1 MLQIKFKVFYKIQFV
16 STNTYCGTEQM
27 NNVIFA
33 GIKELGDDI
42 LDSSEVTQL
51 IIIGILLLLSAFFSS
66 VETALTT
73 VNKHRIRSLAEEENK
88 RAITVSRLIENP
100 SKMLSAILIGKTIVN
115 LSAASI
121 ATALAI
127 HHFNSIGTVIIVGI
141 LIILIIIFG
150 KITPKTVAAINSEM
164 ISLRYGR
171 VIDLLTKSLTPLVFI
186 FDQFSLGF
194 LMLFHINP
202 QRKNSVITEDELRD
216 IVEVSHEEG
225 LIESEERRMINKIV
239 DFGESLA
246 KDVMVPRADMVFAE
260 ASLTYDELVEL
271 YSKDKYT
278 RMPVYSESRDN
289 VIGIINLKD
298 LFFYQG
304 AKEDFCIKNIMREP
318 YFTYEYKKTSD
329 LLIEMRKESIPL
341 AIVLDEYGATAGL
354 ITLEDLLEEIVGDIR
369 DEYDEDE
376 EDSIKMVGENEYIA
390 DGNTKLDE
398 INEVL
403 GLDLESDDYDS
414 IAGHL
419 IYLLDHLPE
428 AGESVTDKNV
438 IYTVDAVEK
447 NRIDKV
453 HIVILPETEKTTE
466 E

>member
-1 MLQIKFKVFYKIQFV
+1 MKY
-16 STNTYCGTEQM
+16 
-27 NNVIFA
+27 VILA
-33 GIKELGDDI
+33 VMKELGDDT

-66 VETALTT
+66 AETAMTT
-73 VNKHRIRSLAEEENK
+73 VNKLKIRCLAEEKNK
-88 RAITVSRLIENP
+88 KAIIVNRLIENP
-100 SKMLSAILIGKTIVN
+100 SKMLSAILIGNNIVN

-121 ATALAI
+121 ATTLAI
-127 HHFNSIGTVIIVGI
+127 HHYNSIGIGIIVGI
-141 LIILIIIFG
+141 LTLLVIIFG
-150 KITPKTVAAINSEM
+150 EITPKTVASLYSEK

-171 VIDLLTKSLTPLVFI
+171 VIYLLTKFMAPLVFI
-186 FDQFSLGF
+186 FDKISFGF

-202 QRKNSVITEDELRD
+202 HTQNTVITEDELRS

-225 LIESEERRMINKIV
+225 VIESEEQRMINKIV

-271 YSKDKYT
+271 YAKDKYT
-278 RMPVYSESRDN
+278 RLPVYDESRDN
-289 VIGIINLKD
+289 VIGIINIKD
-298 LFFYQG
+298 LFFYKG
-304 AKEDFCIKNIMREP
+304 SKEDFSIRNIMREP
-318 YFTYEYKKTSD
+318 YFTYEYKKTSE

-341 AIVLDEYGATAGL
+341 AIVLDEYGVTAGL

-376 EDSIKMVGENEYIA
+376 EDSIKKVGENEYIA

-398 INEVL
+398 INEAL
-403 GLDLESDDYDS
+403 GLNLESDDYDS

-428 AGESVTDKNV
+428 AGESVTDDNV
-438 IYTVDAVEK
+438 IYTVDSVDK

-453 HIVILPETEKTTE
+453 HIVILPKSEQKE
-466 E
+466 EE